1 MKPIKC
7 IGLYSL
13 GKALIYHGESLI
25 KAPESGLGLAF
36 PDLSL
41 LVNESGVRFRVMI
54 GHTRV
59 SSPACAIVPAL

>member
-1 MKPIKC
+1 M
-7 IGLYSL
+7 
-13 GKALIYHGESLI
+13 YHGESLI

-59 SSPACAIVPAL
+59 SSPASAIIPSL